1 MTNCSRPFDWQPKA
15 RQRCGPEGV
24 GPVFRAFT
32 LIELLVVIAIIAILA
47 ALLLPAL
54 TSAKQKARNIQCIN
68 NLKQL
73 TLAYFNYQQDYGSG
87 IAYNNINLLW
97 METLSDYQAK
107 VVAIRL
113 CPAAPPQQMTAYINM
128 GGRADLAWYWGQN
141 SDINVKDGS
150 YMINGWF
157 YSHSAFNPGQDPNDS
172 PVAND
177 YFAKDT
183 AIVVP
188 TLTPV
193 FMDGNWPDFW
203 PQIGDQPP
211 HNLYDPMPEGAGLS
225 RICVARHPLKNV
237 TVAPGDRLPSAINM
251 SYADGHAGRMPLQN
265 LKTVMW
271 HVGYLGNSNPWAT
284 TGTITY
290 P

>member
-1 MTNCSRPFDWQPKA
+1 MNTRSQPCVWRLRARQACQPKGLGS
-15 RQRCGPEGV
+15 CLS
-24 GPVFRAFT
+24 AFT

-54 TSAKQKARNIQCIN
+54 AAAKQKAQNIQCVN

-73 TLAYFNYQQDYGSG
+73 TTAYFSYQQDYGSG
-87 IAYNNINLLW
+87 IAYNDVTTAW
-97 METLSDYQAK
+97 MLTLYDYQAK
-107 VVAIRL
+107 VAAVRL
-113 CPAAPPQQMTAYINM
+113 CPLAKTHTLSASFPEGTANS
-128 GGRADLAWYWGQN
+128 AWFWSIASN
-141 SDINVKDGS
+141 TNLSLGS
-150 YMINGWF
+150 YTMNGWF
-157 YSHSAFNPGQDPNDS
+157 YSQSAYQPGQDPNDT
-172 PVAND
+172 PVPAS
-177 YFAKDT
+177 YFTKDT

-193 FMDGNWPDFW
+193 FMDGIWPDIW
-203 PQIGDQPP
+203 VQTGSQPVGNLAIGDP
-211 HNLYDPMPEGAGLS
+211 NVGLG
-225 RICVARHPLKNV
+225 RICVARHPLMNV

-265 LKTVMW
+265 LKTVCW

-284 TGTITY
+284 TGVITF